1 MIQKV
6 LFLLDKIF
14 FDTKIFV
21 SKEFKK
27 NMMIQKIFVSKRFSL
42 KDTDTN
48 FLKNFE
54 IFLSD
59 TKLEKI
65 C

>member
-14 FDTKIFV
+14 FDTKVFV
-21 SKEFKK
+21 SKEFQK

>member
-6 LFLLDKIF
+6 LFLLGKIF

-27 NMMIQKIFVSKRFSL
+27 NMMIQKIFVSKIFSL
-42 KDTDTN
+42 KDSDTN
-48 FLKNFE
+48 FLKNG
-54 IFLSD
+54 
-59 TKLEKI
+59 
-65 C
+65 